1 MMIKN
6 EHYGERP
13 NKVIVRSN
21 GKEAVVEF
29 PLNVTETQTEDGSQ
43 WLAETV
49 YSMRTKDRP
58 DLEERIDANYAA
70 WLEAAKNAVEP
81 QAPNL
86 TDVVDAINTLTD
98 LILGGM

>member
-29 PLNVTETQTEDGSQ
+29 PLNVTEIQTEDGSQ

-58 DLEERIDANYAA
+58 NLEERVSANYDA
-70 WLEAAKNAVEP
+70 WLEAAKKAVDP
-81 QAPNL
+81 QTPQL
-86 TDVVDAINTLTD
+86 SDVVDALNTLTD